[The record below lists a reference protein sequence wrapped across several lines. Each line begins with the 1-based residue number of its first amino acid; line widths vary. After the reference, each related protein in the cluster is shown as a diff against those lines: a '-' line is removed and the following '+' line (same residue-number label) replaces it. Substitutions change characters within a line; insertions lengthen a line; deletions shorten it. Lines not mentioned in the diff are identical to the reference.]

1 MWSSQA
7 GYVPT
12 ARLLPPAL
20 PALYVERP
28 RLTDRLDEAG
38 RRPLTALL
46 AGTGYGKSTTLS
58 AWAQER
64 RLCWYSCST
73 EDAGLLTLLRG
84 LTAALRTRVTS
95 LPPELTSAV
104 RGSAGPDTDDADR
117 ADALAALLAEALDAA
132 GGEDLHL
139 VIDDAEQLPP
149 DSGGA
154 RLLAGLIRQAP
165 ARLRLLIATR
175 DQLPVSLR
183 HASDLDEI
191 TGPELAFTVAETHEL
206 LSGAGIHDQPAVD
219 ALHAATAGWPAAVRL
234 AAEAL
239 RDRSGQDVERTLRRL
254 SRPGG
259 RLYTLLVD
267 EVLTRLPD
275 TERTLL
281 ARLAIMPRV
290 TAELCAMLGA
300 DDPEASLVEL
310 ERRGLLLDLDDAEG
324 WRTLPPMVRDAVL
337 RADPLDADQRR
348 PVAAT
353 AADWLSANGL
363 LEDALEVLRS
373 AGDPAHVA
381 RLLTEHGRQL
391 VTNGSCSTVVDA
403 VAALPEHARTDDLH
417 LIDGHA
423 RQVLGDWEGA
433 LQAFARA
440 TDAHE
445 LLPAS
450 VAWRMGLIHH
460 FRGELDTAIATYDRG
475 LEDHSDDEVD
485 RTHLLAWSATA
496 RWLLGDVE
504 GCRAFA
510 AEAAEL
516 ARRTA
521 DPATLAISH
530 TTQALLAATDGD
542 RRANDFHYL
551 KALAAAEEAGDVLQL
566 LRIRC
571 NRGSRH
577 LEEGAYH
584 DALEE
589 LELALR
595 LAEASG
601 YAALHGLTLC
611 NRAEAT
617 RRLGRLEEAVA
628 DYEAARALYQRI
640 ESRLVGYAISGLG
653 DVHRLRGDLTLAR
666 AAYEEAV
673 EVLEA
678 AGDAQGLGPA
688 LAGLARVIA
697 ASDPDAARATAMR
710 ASEVGG
716 GLAQV
721 TASLAAG
728 FVALAAGDTAAAA
741 DQATRASEVARTRR
755 DRAGL
760 AEALELAALTQD
772 DRSAAIAALEEA
784 RGIWEVLDEPLG
796 AARTALAAARLSGSV
811 TSRTEAAVAE
821 RRLQDLGVGPRAADA
836 AGTLREIAVRRD
848 GTIEVQ
854 ALGGFTVRR
863 GGVSVPVSAWQ
874 SRKARDLCKIL
885 IARRGRPVARE
896 QLIATLWPDEDP
908 QRAASRLSGV
918 LSVARAVFDP
928 EKAHGPD
935 TFLVADR
942 STVAIDLERIEV
954 DVETFLA
961 TAAEGLALR
970 ARGAR
975 RATLLLEQAEATYAG
990 ELFEEDPY
998 EDWAAPLREE
1008 ARATYVAVAR
1018 AVAEDAL
1025 AEADADRA
1033 VRYLLRVLERDPYDE
1048 RAHHDLVRALA
1059 ADGRHGEARRRYR
1072 SYLSRM
1078 DELGVPGESLAGII
1092 GR

>member
-28 RLTDRLDEAG
+28 RLIARLDDAG
-38 RRPLTALL
+38 RRPLTALI
-46 AGTGYGKSTTLS
+46 AGTGYGKSTTLA

-64 RLCWYSCST
+64 RLCWYACSA

-95 LPPELTSAV
+95 LPPELASAV

-117 ADALAALLAEALDAA
+117 ADALAALLAEALDGA
-132 GGEDLHL
+132 GGDDLHL
-139 VIDDAEQLPP
+139 VVDDAEQLPP

-154 RLLAGLIRQAP
+154 RLLTGLIRQAP

-175 DQLPVSLR
+175 DQLPISLR
-183 HASDLDEI
+183 HGSDIDEI
-191 TGPELAFTVAETHEL
+191 TGQELAFTVEETRVL
-206 LSGAGIHDQPAVD
+206 LADTGVDDDTAVET
-219 ALHAATAGWPAAVRL
+219 LHAATAGWPAAVRL

-275 TERTLL
+275 PERALL
-281 ARLAIMPRV
+281 RRLAVVPRM
-290 TAELCAMLGA
+290 TADLCAQLGA
-300 DDPEASLVEL
+300 ERPEESLVEL
-310 ERRGLLLDLDDAEG
+310 ERRGLLLDLDDADG
-324 WRTLPPMVRDAVL
+324 WRTLPPLVRDAVL
-337 RADPLDADQRR
+337 RADPLGIDEHRQ
-348 PVAAT
+348 VATT
-353 AADWLSANGL
+353 AADWSSTNGL
-363 LEDALEVLRS
+363 LEDALEVLRGVDD
-373 AGDPAHVA
+373 AGSVA
-381 RLLTEHGRQL
+381 RLLTRHGRQL
-391 VTNGSCSTVVDA
+391 VTNGSCSVVVDA
-403 VAALPEHARTDDLH
+403 VAELPEQERTADLH

-440 TDAHE
+440 TDGQE
-445 LLPAS
+445 PLPAS
-450 VAWRMGLIHH
+450 IAWRMGLIHH

-475 LEDHSDDEVD
+475 LEDQGDAEVE
-485 RTHLLAWSATA
+485 RAHLLAWSATA
-496 RWLLGDVE
+496 RWLLGDID
-504 GCRAFA
+504 GCRRFA

-516 ARRTA
+516 SRRIG
-521 DPATLAISH
+521 DPAALAISH

-551 KALAAAEEAGDVLQL
+551 KALVAAEEAGDVLQL

-584 DALEE
+584 DAIEE

-653 DVHRLRGDLTLAR
+653 DVHRIRGDLTLAR
-666 AAYEEAV
+666 AAYEEAI
-673 EVLEA
+673 EVLEV

-688 LAGLARVIA
+688 LAGLARVVA
-697 ASDPDAARATAMR
+697 ASDPDAALVIATRAN
-710 ASEVGG
+710 EVGG

-728 FVALAAGDTAAAA
+728 FVALAAGDPATAA
-741 DQATRASEVARTRR
+741 DHATRASEVARTRR

-760 AEALELAALTQD
+760 AEALELTALAEG
-772 DRSAAIAALEEA
+772 DRSAAIAALDEA
-784 RGIWEVLDEPLG
+784 RSIWEVLDEPLG
-796 AARTALAAARLSGSV
+796 AARAALAAARLSSSV
-811 TSRTEAAVAE
+811 ASRTDAAVAE
-821 RRLQDLGVGPRAADA
+821 RRLQDLGVSPRAADA

-896 QLIATLWPDEDP
+896 QLIAALWPDEDP

-928 EKAHGPD
+928 DKDHGPD
-935 TFLVADR
+935 AFLVADR
-942 STVAIDLERIEV
+942 ATVAIDLERIEV

-961 TAAEGLALR
+961 TSAEGLALR
-970 ARGAR
+970 ARGSR

-1018 AVAEDAL
+1018 AVADDAL
-1025 AEADADRA
+1025 ADADADRA

-1072 SYLSRM
+1072 TYLTRM
-1078 DELGVPGESLAGII
+1078 DELGVPGEPLASII
-1092 GR
+1092 G